1 MENIKCKKMKSVNG
15 NTCQKHW
22 ILTTSQCQCSLN
34 TVLSVTFGPLLE
46 RVWHQKQWT
55 RKLKSRKGSH
65 EKLSRGKVWEEQ
77 DWTMWRRS
85 LPRLAGWRSW
95 KQMQLQMALKPRG
108 VSLNP
113 AAPPPCWCQP
123 RCPGERTVLYCT
135 VLYCTG
141 VQESVFFQHRHHGD
155 HRGHG
160 SQARHKV
167 AWVDILPKNP
177 YFPSFLQ

>member
-34 TVLSVTFGPLLE
+34 TVLSVTSGPLLE
-46 RVWHQKQWT
+46 LVCQQKQWT
-55 RKLKSRKGSH
+55 RKLKNRKGSH
-65 EKLSRGKVWEEQ
+65 GKLSRGKVWEEP
-77 DWTMWRRS
+77 DWTMLRRS
-85 LPRLAGWRSW
+85 LPRWAGWGSS
-95 KQMQLQMALKPRG
+95 KQMQLQMSSKPLG
-108 VSLNP
+108 VSLSP

-123 RCPGERTVLYCT
+123 RCQGERTVLYCI